1 MPKLRRTK
9 EEMTNIRFSGLVRQ
23 YLAESGKRQE
33 DLARSMGMEQQSLSG
48 RLLGKTSWKL
58 EDMVR
63 AAEELGFS
71 FTIGEDR
78 CEV

>member
-1 MPKLRRTK
+1 
-9 EEMTNIRFSGLVRQ
+9 
-23 YLAESGKRQE
+23 
-33 DLARSMGMEQQSLSG
+33 MEQQSLSG